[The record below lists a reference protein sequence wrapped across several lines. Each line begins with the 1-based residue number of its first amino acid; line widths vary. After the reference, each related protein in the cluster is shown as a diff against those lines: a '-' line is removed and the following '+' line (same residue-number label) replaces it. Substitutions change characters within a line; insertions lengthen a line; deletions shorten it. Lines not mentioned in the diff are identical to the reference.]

1 MVQNDRGSQFLRCTK
16 AGKEEGFVK
25 YPPQPVQL
33 CLGYQNDQMEENKV
47 AIKNLIID
55 LGGVLYA
62 IDYARIES
70 GMKRI
75 QNQAKAPAVTY
86 SKSFQD
92 ELFSQFERGEISP
105 EEFYEGMKLKFELEA
120 SQQEFESVWN
130 SMLFGLIPGRID
142 LIRSLKQRYKLYL
155 LSNTNRVHY
164 NFLLPECAEI
174 FSLFDKCYFSFQMGL
189 RKPTAEIFLEVI
201 NENQLVPK
209 ETLFIEDSPQHIV
222 TAQHLGLHTLFVED
236 TQWPDQLNTILS

>member
-1 MVQNDRGSQFLRCTK
+1 MVQNDRGSRFLRCTK
-16 AGKEEGFVK
+16 AGIEEGFVK
-25 YPPQPVQL
+25 YPPQPVYS
-33 CLGYQNDQMEENKV
+33 CLGYEIDQMKENK
-47 AIKNLIID
+47 AEIKNLLID

-105 EEFYEGMKLKFELEA
+105 EEFYQGMKGKFELDA
-120 SQQEFESVWN
+120 SQEDFESVWN
-130 SMLFGLIPGRID
+130 SMLFGLIPGRME
-142 LIRSLKQRYKLYL
+142 LIRGLKQRYKLYL
-155 LSNTNRVHY
+155 LSNTNIVHY
-164 NFLLPECAEI
+164 NFLLPECQDI
-174 FSLFDKCYFSFQMGL
+174 FNLFDKCYFSFQMGL
-189 RKPTAEIFLEVI
+189 RKPSAEIFLEVI
-201 NENQLVPK
+201 QENQLVPE

-222 TAQHLGLHTLFVED
+222 TARQLGLNTLFAED
-236 TQWPDQLNTILS
+236 THWPDQLNSILS